1 MEKMISISK
10 ASKILGVDIRTL
22 QRWDNDGKLTAY
34 RTLGGHRRY
43 KLSEVGSLISDSIKE
58 NTIKELK
65 KEKELTKEKG
75 ENSENNN

>member
-43 KLSEVGSLISDSIKE
+43 KL
-58 NTIKELK
+58 
-65 KEKELTKEKG
+65 KG
-75 ENSENNN
+75 